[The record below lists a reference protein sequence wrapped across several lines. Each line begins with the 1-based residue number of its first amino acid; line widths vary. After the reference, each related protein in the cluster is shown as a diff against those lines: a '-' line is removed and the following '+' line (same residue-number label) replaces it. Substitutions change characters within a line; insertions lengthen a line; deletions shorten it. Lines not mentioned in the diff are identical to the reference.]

1 MYELNCKYV
10 GRRYIESVTASAVT
24 FVTLSALCCRIFE
37 ALETDIASNAAYEMK
52 GVAGYVLRLRGLPY
66 SANRRDVEMFFEG
79 LDICKGEESVV
90 FSVTSQG
97 KPTGEAYVEFMNE
110 QCQQEAMKKHKEHMG
125 SRYIELFKSTK
136 ADLLQALQQNRFY
149 QEQAERRLQLSQT
162 VIGLPSVLDNSQQRL
177 RMQGYDVQVEEMS
190 NVLKGKRVSV

>member
-1 MYELNCKYV
+1 
-10 GRRYIESVTASAVT
+10 
-24 FVTLSALCCRIFE
+24 
-37 ALETDIASNAAYEMK
+37 
-52 GVAGYVLRLRGLPY
+52 
-66 SANRRDVEMFFEG
+66 MFFEG

-97 KPTGEAYVEFMNE
+97 KPTGEAYVEFMSE

-162 VIGLPSVLDNSQQRL
+162 VIGLPSVLDSSQQQRL
-177 RMQGYDVQVEEMS
+177 RMQRGYDFQVEEVS
-190 NVLKGKRVSV
+190 HVLKGESMCL